1 MLNLVKKLIHSI
13 LDLLGYHLRRNK
25 TIEQSDD
32 PYHAIS
38 ILLDKEKTITIID
51 AGASIGDISQKL
63 MKMFPLATV
72 HSIEPY
78 PPFHAHLEKIATNNP
93 RLVVKKLALSDE
105 NGSRFLQINK
115 SEGTNSLLKSN
126 DKGKEIY
133 GELLSNTGE
142 IEVKSQTLDD
152 YIIENSIEQ
161 VDLLKLDLQG
171 SELPALTGSAK
182 ALTDGKIKCILCEI
196 MFQPHYE
203 SQPSASEI
211 LHELMDKHDYTLFN
225 LYQHHYHHGYLCQ
238 TDALLFHSSIYKTAI
253 KKACLAFHPHSI
265 VSVDV

>member
-13 LDLLGYHLRRNK
+13 LDLLGFQLRHNK

-38 ILLDKEKTITIID
+38 ILLDKEKTQTIID

-63 MKMFPLATV
+63 TKIFPLATV

-78 PPFHAHLEKIATNNP
+78 PPFHAHLEKIATKNA
-93 RLVVKKLALSDE
+93 RIVVKKLALSDE
-105 NGSRFLQINK
+105 SGSRFLQINK

-126 DKGKEIY
+126 DMGKEIY
-133 GELLSNTGE
+133 GDLLSNTGE

-171 SELPALTGSAK
+171 SELPALNGAAK
-182 ALTDGKIKCILCEI
+182 ALKGGKIKCILCEI

-203 SQPSASEI
+203 SQPSASAL

-225 LYQHHYHHGYLCQ
+225 LYQHHHHHGYLCQ
-238 TDALLFHSSIYKTAI
+238 ADALLFHSSINKSARE
-253 KKACLAFHPHSI
+253 KAHLAFHSHSV
-265 VSVDV
+265 VSLNF